1 MEGVLSLGYAGV
13 LEFEIAAGRVKYSGP
28 KSSRTT
34 RLSPKFQTHRL
45 ELPAELAGRRLDAAL
60 ALLLPQYSRTRLQ
73 GWIEEGAV
81 RVNGL
86 TVRPRDPVVGGEVA
100 EVEARIIA
108 ETGVKAEK
116 LPLNIVH
123 EDASLLVINK
133 PPGVVVHP
141 GAGNREHTL
150 QNALLAHDARLARVP
165 RAGLVHR
172 IDKDTSGLLVVA
184 RTLAAHT
191 ALVAGLAAHEIERE
205 YLAVTVGAMT
215 GGGTVD
221 EPIGRHRTQRIKMAV
236 RSDGR
241 AAVTHYRIEKRFRAH
256 TLVRVRLET
265 GRTHQI
271 RVHLAHV
278 GYPIVGDPV
287 YGGRRKLPAGASAA
301 LIQAL
306 DDFKRQALHAERLA
320 FTHPKSG
327 KHVEFTAKIPP
338 DLAGLLGALDRDLR
352 EAAR

>member
-1 MEGVLSLGYAGV
+1 M
-13 LEFEIAAGRVKYSGP
+13 
-28 KSSRTT
+28 T
-34 RLSPKFQTHRL
+34 RKFQTHRL
-45 ELPAELAGRRLDAAL
+45 EFPSELAGRRLDQAL
-60 ALLLPQYSRTRLQ
+60 AALLPQYSRTRIQ
-73 GWIEEGAV
+73 RWIDEGAV

-86 TVRPRDPVVGGEVA
+86 APRARDVVVGGEA
-100 EVEARIIA
+100 ATVEARLADETSIA
-108 ETGVKAEK
+108 PEN
-116 LPLNIVH
+116 LPLDIVH
-123 EDASLLVINK
+123 QDAAIIVIHK

-150 QNALLAHDARLARVP
+150 QNALLAHDPKLRRVP

-184 RTLAAHT
+184 RTIEAQT
-191 ALVAGLAAHEIERE
+191 ALVAALAAHEVERE
-205 YLAVTVGAMT
+205 YLALCTGAMT
-215 GGGTVD
+215 GGGTID

-256 TLVRVRLET
+256 TLARVRLET

-287 YGGRRKLPAGASAA
+287 YGGRRRIPAGATPQLLAA
-301 LIQAL
+301 L
-306 DDFKRQALHAERLA
+306 DSFRRQALHAARLE
-320 FTHPKSG
+320 FVHPKSG
-327 KHVEFTAKIPP
+327 KSVSFDAPLPADFRQLLGAMER
-338 DLAGLLGALDRDLR
+338 DLAGA
-352 EAAR
+352 